1 MAFRYIKREIIMKA
15 RFVLGIL
22 LLINITIT
30 LSAQVRYVRNIPI
43 QLPLTYLYD
52 PQYTPKQIYPTP
64 DGGVIILGDCQA
76 HWGNPDNPMLGADCG
91 AIKLDA
97 DGNCQWQWWSRNFHG
112 SGPPRI
118 VGIDQEA
125 DGRVNFLIS
134 NSPDYNQIGWID
146 PQQNFFLQEI
156 QLPVCF
162 LNRAV
167 RLSDSSIFTIGWVP
181 PLPNSYVRAFFMHL
195 NAQGDT
201 LSTRSYSCD
210 SLWIEP
216 AAKKAEA
223 FDMELDSDGMPVST
237 CLFSDRFA
245 SIVKTD
251 WSGNLIWRRNTI
263 YQTIG
268 YPFPVTKNLLT
279 EDLFFGYTTTISN
292 LCNQMIIYKITNTGL
307 DSLFTVQ
314 VADIYCAGIYHSMI
328 GYCNEFYLSGN
339 INFQARITS
348 CSLTGQN
355 LWSWS
360 LDTGLNTN
368 FDQSTENLTVLPD
381 SCIMHFYGSNEFA
394 NYGLTV
400 VKLHPDGTHNEDD
413 YFPKP
418 KFEISIYPNP
428 MRSNLNI
435 EIQLDRGIKPS
446 ARHICIYNTKG
457 QLVRQ
462 IKANYKSSNVLTSHW
477 DGCEASGRPCA
488 SGVYFLKCQDED
500 IDLTKKMMVIR

>member
-1 MAFRYIKREIIMKA
+1 VKTK
-15 RFVLGIL
+15 FVKCL
-22 LLINITIT
+22 LLLVSITIT

-43 QLPLTYLYD
+43 QIPDWAFTPKYA
-52 PQYTPKQIYPTP
+52 PKQIYPSP
-64 DGGVIILGDCQA
+64 DGGMIILGDCEA
-76 HWGNPDNPMLGADCG
+76 YWGNPDAPMLAADCG

-97 DGNCQWQWWSRNFHG
+97 YGNCQWQWWSRNFVG
-112 SGPPRI
+112 SGFTSI
-118 VGIDQEA
+118 VGIDQETN
-125 DGRVNFLIS
+125 GRINFIIN

-156 QLPVCF
+156 QLPTLCR

-167 RLSDSSIFTIGWVP
+167 RLSDNSIYTIGYAQTTPHFTAV
-181 PLPNSYVRAFFMHL
+181 FMHL

-268 YPFPVTKNLLT
+268 YPFPVTKDLLT

-348 CSLTGQN
+348 CSLTGHN

-360 LDTGLNTN
+360 LDAGLNTN
-368 FDQSTENLTVLPD
+368 FDQSTESLTVLPD
-381 SCIMHFYGSNEFA
+381 SCIMHVYGSNEFA

-428 MRSNLNI
+428 MFLSAHIALKSGNNLAMQTI
-435 EIQLDRGIKPS
+435 S
-446 ARHICIYNTKG
+446 ASIYNIKG
-457 QLVRQ
+457 QF
-462 IKANYKSSNVLTSHW
+462 IKKLIMVKKSINEFESSW
-477 DGCEASGRPCA
+477 DGYDSRGNACPSGTYLIKIQTEN
-488 SGVYFLKCQDED
+488 SQ
-500 IDLTKKMMVIR
+500 IHKKVVLIR